1 MLNPDSR
8 LRPRH
13 PREVDSGGIVGAS
26 MSTRW
31 ENVVTLAREVDASF
45 ARGQVPDGTTVAR
58 LARAVLDFQKE
69 LSGAAS
75 ANNRTPPSRPPGF

>member
-1 MLNPDSR
+1 
-8 LRPRH
+8 
-13 PREVDSGGIVGAS
+13 

-45 ARGQVPDGTTVAR
+45 ARGQVPDSTTVAR

-69 LSGAAS
+69 LSGAPS
-75 ANNRTPPSRPPGF
+75 SRPPSRPPPF